1 MCTERGREMDG
12 AEGERRGRR
21 GEGERGEGENSS
33 SIVPTHTC
41 RRSISYL
48 SYEHIS
54 HTLGT
59 VLLCHSLGIVP
70 VLLVDVH
77 QDCLLRLPCSSKL
90 LLRLLVLTLGGEGQG
105 GREGERRWKEKERGR
120 EGERTWKEEERGRK
134 GQGGREGETEWVM
147 NYH

>member
-1 MCTERGREMDG
+1 M
-12 AEGERRGRR
+12 
-21 GEGERGEGENSS
+21 
-33 SIVPTHTC
+33 VPTHTC

-54 HTLGT
+54 HTLRT

-105 GREGERRWKEKERGR
+105 GREGERRRR
-120 EGERTWKEEERGRK
+120 EGERDRE
-134 GQGGREGETEWVM
+134 GGRVKGGGRRRREGKREREGVRVKESGQ
-147 NYH
+147 